1 MPAHTTL
8 TPVLTVAEVNAL
20 IASVFPQLN
29 EGSRN
34 YEAVEVFPGGC
45 TVRLNAGEQHLRPG
59 GTVSGPTMFGL
70 ADVAFYFALMSRIGL
85 QALAVTTN
93 VSIDFLRKPM
103 PDADLLGEARL
114 LKIGRQL
121 AAGDVLIRS
130 EGQEEVVA
138 RAGLTFSI
146 PPQK

>member
-1 MPAHTTL
+1 MRPIL
-8 TPVLTVAEVNAL
+8 TETDLSRFLDE
-20 IASVFPQLN
+20 VFPQAKDDF
-29 EGSRN
+29 
-34 YEAVEVFPGGC
+34 AVE
-45 TVRLNAGEQHLRPG
+45 RLTDEGIVLRMKVSERHLRPG
-59 GTVSGPTMFGL
+59 GTISGPAMFGL

-93 VSIDFLRKPM
+93 VAIDFLRKPL
-103 PDADLLGEARL
+103 PDADLLGEARI

-146 PPQK
+146 PPRKAV

>member
-1 MPAHTTL
+1 MRPILNETDL
-8 TPVLTVAEVNAL
+8 SRFLEE
-20 IASVFPQLN
+20 VFPQAKDDF
-29 EGSRN
+29 
-34 YEAVEVFPGGC
+34 AVE
-45 TVRLNAGEQHLRPG
+45 RLTDDGIVLRMKVSERHLRPG
-59 GTVSGPTMFGL
+59 GTISGPAMFGL

-93 VSIDFLRKPM
+93 VAIDFLRKPL
-103 PDADLLGEARL
+103 PDADLLGEARI

-146 PPQK
+146 PPRKTA

>member
-1 MPAHTTL
+1 MRAIL
-8 TPVLTVAEVNAL
+8 TESDLTEFLRVT
-20 IASVFPQLN
+20 FPQVKDDF
-29 EGSRN
+29 
-34 YEAVEVFPGGC
+34 AVE
-45 TVRLNAGEQHLRPG
+45 RLTEDGIILRLKVGMRHLRPG
-59 GTVSGPTMFGL
+59 GTVSGPSMFGL

-103 PDADLLGEARL
+103 PDADLLGEARI

-130 EGQEEVVA
+130 VGQEEVVA

-146 PPQK
+146 PPARK

>member
-1 MPAHTTL
+1 MRAIL
-8 TPVLTVAEVNAL
+8 TETDLSRFLDE
-20 IASVFPQLN
+20 VFPQA
-29 EGSRN
+29 RDDF
-34 YEAVEVFPGGC
+34 AVE
-45 TVRLNAGEQHLRPG
+45 RLTPDGIVLRMKVAERHLRPG
-59 GTVSGPTMFGL
+59 GTVSGPAMFGL

-93 VSIDFLRKPM
+93 VAIDFLRKPL
-103 PDADLLGEARL
+103 PDADLLGEARI

-130 EGQEEVVA
+130 EGQDEVVA

-146 PPQK
+146 PPRKAG

>member
-1 MPAHTTL
+1 MRAILTEADLTEFLAVTFPQVQDDFVVERL
-8 TPVLTVAEVNAL
+8 TPDGIILRLKVAE
-20 IASVFPQLN
+20 
-29 EGSRN
+29 R
-34 YEAVEVFPGGC
+34 
-45 TVRLNAGEQHLRPG
+45 HLRPG
-59 GTVSGPTMFGL
+59 GTVSGPSMFGL

-85 QALAVTTN
+85 KALAVTTN

-103 PDADLLGEARL
+103 PDADLLGEARI

-130 EGQEEVVA
+130 DGQDEVVA

-146 PPQK
+146 PPAKAER

>member
-1 MPAHTTL
+1 MRPIL
-8 TPVLTVAEVNAL
+8 TETDLSRFLDE
-20 IASVFPQLN
+20 VFPQA
-29 EGSRN
+29 RDDF
-34 YEAVEVFPGGC
+34 AVE
-45 TVRLNAGEQHLRPG
+45 RLTDDGIVLRMKVSERHLRPG
-59 GTVSGPTMFGL
+59 GTISGPAMFGL

-93 VSIDFLRKPM
+93 VAIDFLRKPL
-103 PDADLLGEARL
+103 PDADLLGEARI

-146 PPQK
+146 PPRKAV

>member
-1 MPAHTTL
+1 MRPIL
-8 TPVLTVAEVNAL
+8 TETDLSRFLDE
-20 IASVFPQLN
+20 VFPQA
-29 EGSRN
+29 RDDF
-34 YEAVEVFPGGC
+34 AVE
-45 TVRLNAGEQHLRPG
+45 RLTDEGIVLRMKVSERHLRPG
-59 GTVSGPTMFGL
+59 GTISGPAMFGL

-93 VSIDFLRKPM
+93 VAIDFLRKPL
-103 PDADLLGEARL
+103 PDADLLGEARI

-146 PPQK
+146 PPRKAV

>member
-1 MPAHTTL
+1 MGRKMRAILTEADLTEFLRTTFPQVADDFAVERL
-8 TPVLTVAEVNAL
+8 TPEGVILRLKVAD
-20 IASVFPQLN
+20 
-29 EGSRN
+29 R
-34 YEAVEVFPGGC
+34 
-45 TVRLNAGEQHLRPG
+45 HLRPG

-146 PPQK
+146 PPRK

>member
-1 MPAHTTL
+1 MRPIL
-8 TPVLTVAEVNAL
+8 TETDLSRFLDE
-20 IASVFPQLN
+20 VFPQA
-29 EGSRN
+29 RDDF
-34 YEAVEVFPGGC
+34 AVE
-45 TVRLNAGEQHLRPG
+45 RLTDEGIVLRMKVSERHLRPG
-59 GTVSGPTMFGL
+59 GTISGPAMFGL

-93 VSIDFLRKPM
+93 VAIDFLRKPL
-103 PDADLLGEARL
+103 PDADLLGEARI

-146 PPQK
+146 PPRKST

>member
-1 MPAHTTL
+1 MRAILTEADLTEFLAVTFPQVKDDFVVERL
-8 TPVLTVAEVNAL
+8 TPDGIVLRLKVAE
-20 IASVFPQLN
+20 
-29 EGSRN
+29 R
-34 YEAVEVFPGGC
+34 
-45 TVRLNAGEQHLRPG
+45 HLRPG
-59 GTVSGPTMFGL
+59 GTVSGPSMFGL

-85 QALAVTTN
+85 KALAVTTN

-103 PDADLLGEARL
+103 PDADLLGEARI

-130 EGQEEVVA
+130 DGQDEVVA

-146 PPQK
+146 PPAKAER

>member
-1 MPAHTTL
+1 MRAIL
-8 TPVLTVAEVNAL
+8 TESDLTEFLRVT
-20 IASVFPQLN
+20 FPQVKDDF
-29 EGSRN
+29 
-34 YEAVEVFPGGC
+34 AVE
-45 TVRLNAGEQHLRPG
+45 RLTEDGVILRLKVADRHLRPG
-59 GTVSGPTMFGL
+59 GTVSGPSMFGL

-103 PDADLLGEARL
+103 PDADLLGEARI

-130 EGQEEVVA
+130 DGQEEVVA

-146 PPQK
+146 PPVRQ

>member
-1 MPAHTTL
+1 MQAILTEADLSAFLRDTFPQVKDDFAVERL
-8 TPVLTVAEVNAL
+8 TPDGIILRLKVAE
-20 IASVFPQLN
+20 
-29 EGSRN
+29 R
-34 YEAVEVFPGGC
+34 
-45 TVRLNAGEQHLRPG
+45 HLRPG
-59 GTVSGPTMFGL
+59 GTVSGPSMFGL

-93 VSIDFLRKPM
+93 VSIDFLRKPV
-103 PDADLLGEARL
+103 PHADLLGEARI

-130 EGQEEVVA
+130 DGRDEVVA

-146 PPQK
+146 PPPKGG

>member
-1 MPAHTTL
+1 MQAILTEADLSEFLQVTFPQVKEDFAVEHL
-8 TPVLTVAEVNAL
+8 TP
-20 IASVFPQLN
+20 
-29 EGSRN
+29 EGIIL
-34 YEAVEVFPGGC
+34 
-45 TVRLNAGEQHLRPG
+45 RLKVGERHLRPG
-59 GTVSGPTMFGL
+59 GTVSGPSMFGL

-93 VSIDFLRKPM
+93 VSIDFLRKPLLH
-103 PDADLLGEARL
+103 ADLLGEARI

-130 EGQEEVVA
+130 DGCDAVVA

-146 PPQK
+146 PPPKSG

>member
-1 MPAHTTL
+1 MRAILTEADLTEFLSVTFPQVKEDFAVERL
-8 TPVLTVAEVNAL
+8 TPDGIILRLKVAD
-20 IASVFPQLN
+20 
-29 EGSRN
+29 R
-34 YEAVEVFPGGC
+34 
-45 TVRLNAGEQHLRPG
+45 HLRPG
-59 GTVSGPTMFGL
+59 GTVSGPSMFGL

-85 QALAVTTN
+85 KALAVTTN

-103 PDADLLGEARL
+103 PDADLLGEARI

-130 EGQEEVVA
+130 DGQEEVVA

-146 PPQK
+146 PPAKGG

>member
-1 MPAHTTL
+1 MRAIL
-8 TPVLTVAEVNAL
+8 TESDLTEFLHVTFPQVKDDFAVERLTDDGIILRLKVAE
-20 IASVFPQLN
+20 
-29 EGSRN
+29 R
-34 YEAVEVFPGGC
+34 
-45 TVRLNAGEQHLRPG
+45 HLRPG
-59 GTVSGPTMFGL
+59 GTVSGPSMFGL

-103 PDADLLGEARL
+103 PDADLLGEARI

-130 EGQEEVVA
+130 VGQEEVVA

-146 PPQK
+146 PPART

>member
-1 MPAHTTL
+1 MRAIL
-8 TPVLTVAEVNAL
+8 TESDLTEFLRVTFPQVKDDFAVERLTDDGIILRLKVAE
-20 IASVFPQLN
+20 
-29 EGSRN
+29 R
-34 YEAVEVFPGGC
+34 
-45 TVRLNAGEQHLRPG
+45 HLRPG
-59 GTVSGPTMFGL
+59 GTVSGPSMFGL

-103 PDADLLGEARL
+103 PDADLLGEARI

-130 EGQEEVVA
+130 VGQEEVVA

-146 PPQK
+146 PPARK

>member
-1 MPAHTTL
+1 MRAIL
-8 TPVLTVAEVNAL
+8 TESDLTEFLRVTFPQVKDDFAVERLTDDGIILRLKVAE
-20 IASVFPQLN
+20 
-29 EGSRN
+29 R
-34 YEAVEVFPGGC
+34 
-45 TVRLNAGEQHLRPG
+45 HLRPG
-59 GTVSGPTMFGL
+59 GTVSGPSMFGL

-85 QALAVTTN
+85 QALVVTTN

-103 PDADLLGEARL
+103 PDADLLGEARI

-130 EGQEEVVA
+130 VGQEEVVA

-146 PPQK
+146 PPARK